1 MAKVKKKAKAKSNA
15 GSQVLT
21 NHKNIRKN
29 RKAVFSLETSVTAN
43 KARAYATRSTIEEN
57 RALILKN
64 YTAAFMGNRQ
74 LANQNTDDIFR
85 NRKNILANF
94 NTKSDVEV
102 NYVESLN
109 NQASIDYLEH
119 RAELNASVLEV
130 NRLMAEVNSKLIEIN
145 SKIMASNEKIVKF
158 NSKNLA
164 DNSRILSSGLSAK
177 TANPPS
183 NAKRIIKNKERLAK
197 VLKTSQGNTKT
208 ISSLYKIA
216 SNNRSAIEKNAAAI
230 ITRRKNIEANQSKI
244 SQNQSKVAK
253 LISS

>member
-1 MAKVKKKAKAKSNA
+1 MANAKKKATAKKNA
-15 GSQVLT
+15 SSQVLT
-21 NHKNIRKN
+21 NYKNIRKN
-29 RKAVFSLETSVTAN
+29 RKAVFNLESAITSN
-43 KARAYATRSTIEEN
+43 KAKAYATRSTIEEN

-102 NYVESLN
+102 NYVESLTN
-109 NQASIDYLEH
+109 EASIDFLEH

-130 NRLMAEVNSKLIEIN
+130 NRMMAEVNAKLIEIN
-145 SKIMASNEKIVKF
+145 SKIMSSNEKIVKF

-164 DNSRILSSGLSAK
+164 ENSRILANGLSAK

-197 VLKTSQGNTKT
+197 ILKASQANTKT
-208 ISSLYKIA
+208 ISNLYKIA
-216 SNNRSAIEKNAAAI
+216 SNNRSSIEKNAEGI
-230 ITRRKNIEANQSKI
+230 IARRKSIEANQAKI

-253 LISS
+253 LISN

>member
-1 MAKVKKKAKAKSNA
+1 MANSTKKAKAKKTA

-21 NHKNIRKN
+21 NYKNIRKN
-29 RKAVFSLETSVTAN
+29 RKSVFNLESSITQN
-43 KARAYATRSTIEEN
+43 KSRAYATRSTIEEN

-94 NTKSDVEV
+94 NAKSDVEV
-102 NYVESLN
+102 NYVESLTN
-109 NQASIDYLEH
+109 EASIDFLEH

-130 NRLMAEVNSKLIEIN
+130 NRMMAEVNAKLIEIN

-158 NSKNLA
+158 NSKNLS
-164 DNSRILSSGLSAK
+164 DNSRILARGLSAK

-183 NAKRIIKNKERLAK
+183 NAKRIIKNKERLNK
-197 VLKTSQGNTKT
+197 ILKESQVNSKT
-208 ISSLYKIA
+208 INSLYKIA
-216 SNNRSAIEKNAAAI
+216 GNNRSAIEKNAAVI
-230 ITRRKNIEANQSKI
+230 IARRESIEANQAKI